1 MRDEEDTIRKAQDG
15 DQEAFGDLVR
25 AYHVRLAGLLNRL
38 TRNSDMVNELE
49 QQVWI
54 KVWRNLPRFAGRSS
68 FFSWLY
74 TIATR
79 TVTDHHRAAAR
90 RGEVEY
96 LDERDHP
103 FSGATGR
110 PDRELMNREAGER
123 IRAALDRCSDKHRTV
138 LVLREMEGLAYEDIA
153 TILKCRVGTVMSRLH
168 HARKHLRHQL
178 EQLPS

>member
-1 MRDEEDTIRKAQDG
+1 MRDEEEILQKARDG
-15 DQEAFGDLVR
+15 DEEAFGALVR
-25 AYHVRLAGLLNRL
+25 AYHTRLAGLLTRL
-38 TRNSDMVNELE
+38 ARNPDMVNELE

-79 TVTDHHRAAAR
+79 TAADHYRAAAR
-90 RGEVEY
+90 RGEVLY
-96 LDERDHP
+96 FDEREHLSSVDP
-103 FSGATGR
+103 GR
-110 PDRELMNREAGER
+110 PDREMMHRETGDR
-123 IRAALDRCSDKHRTV
+123 IQAALDLCSEKHRTV

-153 TILKCRVGTVMSRLH
+153 AILKCRVGTVMSRLH
-168 HARKHLRHQL
+168 HARKQLRHQL